1 MKKAEIARELAWE
14 SGVSPAEAADRLDRT
29 VGEILAQLQK
39 AGEAPLPG
47 LGKFRRGAGGKTTFQ
62 RERGQRHG

>member
-1 MKKAEIARELAWE
+1 MKNTEIARELARE
-14 SGVSPAEAADRLDRT
+14 SGVSPAEAADRLDRV
-29 VGEILAQLQK
+29 VGEILAQLRK

-62 RERGQRHG
+62 RERGERRV